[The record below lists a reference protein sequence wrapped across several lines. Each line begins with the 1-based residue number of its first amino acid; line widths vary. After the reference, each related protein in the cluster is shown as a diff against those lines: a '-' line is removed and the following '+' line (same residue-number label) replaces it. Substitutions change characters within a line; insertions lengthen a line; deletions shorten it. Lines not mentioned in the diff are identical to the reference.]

1 MRRQIAIVTSI
12 VFVVSIFAGVPAQS
26 SNFSMGALLNSQW
39 TCIDSNKSTNGPIS
53 EIKVAELEFAP
64 TTVKKDKTFTTV
76 TFTKFNLKS
85 SKDLYTVVALAVF
98 TQKKTYKQAFIPIK
112 PIDGVQKLNFSVKV
126 PTKEIKEIVLN
137 ITIQNPKNQKV
148 GGSCIPTSVYT
159 KMLPITL
166 PTPTP
171 TPTLTPTETAFK
183 GDPVLEKIRQRLP
196 FLKTKQASE
205 NKGTINWIL
214 GPNVPPGYQQSL
226 EEQGND
232 LANAFPETYQW
243 EGEAIIIIG
252 DIFNWPLEEIK
263 ISNQCKSFVNQMITF
278 WKDLPFLNNR
288 LLAGA
293 SFCDGLPIT
302 VIRPNPSSP
311 QAGADL
317 MAQEIGGEIQ
327 FNAVKRNPR
336 TSALDRGQLLIP
348 NWYLQAGQT
357 ANAFIAYAL
366 KNKSITGAVDTVRL
380 NSECQNV
387 LLNQM
392 RPESVAGLGVTN
404 CDYTKGFAS
413 VRLMIA
419 LYGWDATERWFS
431 GFTSSRDYE
440 DAFLAAYGQ
449 SLAKFEAL
457 ADDYWR
463 YLYDPKYEPKEL
475 LAALSAAK

>member
-1 MRRQIAIVTSI
+1 MHVRLVLL
-12 VFVVSIFAGVPAQS
+12 V
-26 SNFSMGALLNSQW
+26 ALLLGQMHPSAAAVKVGDK
-39 TCIDSNKSTNGPIS
+39 CSKVGIIAKSKPTNLICVKSGKINHWA
-53 EIKVAELEFAP
+53 KV
-64 TTVKKDKTFTTV
+64 
-76 TFTKFNLKS
+76 
-85 SKDLYTVVALAVF
+85 
-98 TQKKTYKQAFIPIK
+98 KQAP
-112 PIDGVQKLNFSVKV
+112 S
-126 PTKEIKEIVLN
+126 PT
-137 ITIQNPKNQKV
+137 
-148 GGSCIPTSVYT
+148 PTPAVT
-159 KMLPITL
+159 

-171 TPTLTPTETAFK
+171 TPSATAFK

-196 FLKTKQASE
+196 LLKTKQASE

-214 GPNVPPGYQQSL
+214 GPNVPSGYQKSL

-243 EGEAIIIIG
+243 EGAAIILIG
-252 DIFNWPLEEIK
+252 DIFIWPLEEIK
-263 ISNQCKSFVNQMITF
+263 ISNQCKGFVNQMITF

-293 SFCDGLPIT
+293 SYCDGLPIT
-302 VIRPNPSSP
+302 IIRPNPSSP

-327 FNAVKRNPR
+327 FNAVRRNPR
-336 TSALDRGQLLIP
+336 TSALDRGQLVIP
-348 NWYLQAGQT
+348 NWYMQGGQT

-457 ADDYWR
+457 ADDYWK
-463 YLYDPKYEPKEL
+463 YLYDLKYKPKEL
-475 LAALSAAK
+475 IAALNAAK